1 MRRSTSVADVQLR
14 EVRRPALKNVLVVDD
29 NPSIRDLVAEEL
41 RYRGYSVI
49 TARNGSEALDRL
61 HVMTPDVIVLDL
73 MMPVMDG
80 WTFIDH
86 LRDRAGRRCV
96 PIIAVSAEGD
106 LSPGYEARGV
116 TAFLRKPFDLN
127 ELANC
132 IAQLTGGAEANA
144 ARDFPT
150 LQRWPRDAW
159 GCRPR

>member
-1 MRRSTSVADVQLR
+1 MRSVG
-14 EVRRPALKNVLVVDD
+14 PALKNALVVDD
-29 NPSIRDLVAEEL
+29 DPSIRDLLAEEL

-49 TARNGSEALDRL
+49 IARNGSEALDCL

-80 WTFIDH
+80 WTFIERYRNH
-86 LRDRAGRRCV
+86 AGRRAA

-106 LSPGYEARGV
+106 LPPGYESLGV

-132 IAQLTGGAEANA
+132 IAQLTCAREASVA
-144 ARDFPT
+144 PLSLT
-150 LQRWPRDAW
+150 PQR
-159 GCRPR
+159 